1 MLTFI
6 RNDRVLEW
14 TTSLILFLFG
24 TSLLMPGDTLSLPSY
39 QPFQQMGLSDIS
51 LAVILI
57 AVGLSR
63 MVALYINGSW
73 RQTPKIRMVGAVLG
87 ATIFVAIG
95 GSFIVPALLYKAI
108 PTTAA
113 TTYLVLCVADIYSA
127 NRAGQDAGLIHH

>member
-24 TSLLMPGDTLSLPSY
+24 LSLAMPGDTMSLASY
-39 QPFQQMGLSDIS
+39 QPFHQLGFTDVS
-51 LAVILI
+51 LAVILM

-87 ATIFVAIG
+87 AAIFVAIG
-95 GSFIVPALLYKAI
+95 GSFMVPALIYKAI

-127 NRAGQDAGLIHH
+127 NRAGQDAGFIQH